1 MPPTFRDTEGGRN
14 IRSIFRLRI
23 GVRRGMR
30 QSAGMMINYRYDL
43 ARIDANH
50 EAYRATG
57 KRALSSPMKS
67 LLND

>member
-1 MPPTFRDTEGGRN
+1 MAHFHLNNGARMERLNWMAD
-14 IRSIFRLRI
+14 RSA
-23 GVRRGMR
+23 RGMR

-50 EAYRATG
+50 EAYRANG
-57 KRALSSPMKS
+57 KRALSSAMKS